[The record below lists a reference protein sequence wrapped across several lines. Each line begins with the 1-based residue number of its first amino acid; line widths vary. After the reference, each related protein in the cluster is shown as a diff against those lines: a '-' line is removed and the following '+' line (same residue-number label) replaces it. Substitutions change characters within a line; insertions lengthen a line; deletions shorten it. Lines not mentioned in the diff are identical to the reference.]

1 MSPLPPVKV
10 SSYAWRQ
17 RNDSPSS
24 WERRA
29 LAGENVWMHTASE
42 HQQLY
47 LQATL
52 SAQLSI
58 QHHIFAAKAK
68 RAWRQLRS
76 EVPELVL
83 TPDYGGD
90 ETNGTGLLRYHDAH
104 DELDISRWLDRTF
117 LTAAGTRARA
127 GSGHEALRDE
137 IVQLKGEDW
146 PGEYQGCVWVQTAGE
161 ADEVKNVEVL
171 LNINHLIT
179 DGIGIRILLD
189 KYLAL
194 LAEQLNPDHESK
206 DDLLHWKSSAHNLSA
221 PWIEFMNED
230 QVTSGP
236 EYEAGL
242 IRNQDV
248 MMNQM
253 SKNWGFP
260 LHNPVPAPTSASP
273 SPDAEKQRYHCHT
286 LSALETT
293 SLLTSIKQS
302 ISPAATVTHLIHAAA
317 ILALLHLHPFP
328 VAPKDEER
336 STTLYSPC
344 WLNGRRYLSLSPT
357 SHPSGRRETYI
368 PICQSFHPI
377 VIPDLNLLSERVTSA
392 TTGAAKRELL
402 ISTCKHIQQEYQKLK
417 ERKGVLSEG
426 VSLMEDVGRRLH
438 RFVWRQFYSSVSF
451 VFGPLS
457 FFLLSDQMKAQQ
469 QQPPKPTG
477 PDPNP
482 DAQAEAE
489 ATPRVADPY
498 ILSDGLFS
506 TYLRPSYTYT
516 TADARVSRTVF
527 TITAVDFTAT
537 TSGPNL

>member
-29 LAGENVWMHTASE
+29 LAGENVWMHTAPE

-52 SAQLSI
+52 SAHLSM
-58 QHHIFAAKAK
+58 QHHIFTAKAK

-83 TPDYGGD
+83 TPDYEGD
-90 ETNGTGLLRYHDAH
+90 ETNGTGVLRYRDAH

-117 LTAAGTRARA
+117 LTSAGPRARA

-137 IVQLKGEDW
+137 IVQLKGEVW
-146 PGEYQGCVWVQTAGE
+146 PGAYQGCVWVQTAGE
-161 ADEVKNVEVL
+161 ADEVKNVEVV

-189 KYLAL
+189 RYLAL

-206 DDLLHWKSSAHNLSA
+206 DDFLHWDSSAHNLSA
-221 PWIEFMNED
+221 PWIEFMNEN

-236 EYEAGL
+236 EYEAG
-242 IRNQDV
+242 
-248 MMNQM
+248 
-253 SKNWGFP
+253 SKNWGLP
-260 LHNPVPAPTSASP
+260 LRNPVLASR
-273 SPDAEKQRYHCHT
+273 DADKQRCHSHT

-302 ISPAATVTHLIHAAA
+302 ISPAATVTHLIHAAT

-328 VAPKDEER
+328 VTSKDEER

-357 SHPSGRRETYI
+357 SPPSARRETYI
-368 PICQSFHPI
+368 PICQSFHPLI
-377 VIPDLNLLSERVTSA
+377 IPDLDLLSECVTSA
-392 TTGAAKRELL
+392 ATRAAKRELL
-402 ISTCKHIQQEYQKLK
+402 ISTCKHMQQEYQKLK
-417 ERKGVLSEG
+417 ERKGVLIEG
-426 VSLMEDVGRRLH
+426 VGLMEDVGRRLY
-438 RFVWRQFYSSVSF
+438 R
-451 VFGPLS
+451 
-457 FFLLSDQMKAQQ
+457 MKAQQ
-469 QQPPKPTG
+469 QQPPKPTD

-482 DAQAEAE
+482 DAQAEAK
-489 ATPRVADPY
+489 ATPRVADPVISPQTPSLNLLLTLAPRFSPPQY

-506 TYLRPSYTYT
+506 TYLQPRYTYT